1 MEPHI
6 SKSIQ
11 YTVNRGNKTINKQMI
26 AQRPIIAFKIE
37 ITYHVLRYHNS
48 GYDCDCGH
56 LAAAADYPINEK
68 KECGTSYISHANQF
82 NILILKYAILSFATN
97 RE

>member
-48 GYDCDCGH
+48 GYDCDWGH

-68 KECGTSYISHANQF
+68 KSVVHHTSVMLINSTISFSNMPFSQ
-82 NILILKYAILSFATN
+82 SN

>member
-1 MEPHI
+1 MAFESIQGQAKESIVCNMEPHI

-26 AQRPIIAFKIE
+26 TQRPIIAFKIE

-48 GYDCDCGH
+48 GYDRD
-56 LAAAADYPINEK
+56 
-68 KECGTSYISHANQF
+68 
-82 NILILKYAILSFATN
+82 
-97 RE
+97 